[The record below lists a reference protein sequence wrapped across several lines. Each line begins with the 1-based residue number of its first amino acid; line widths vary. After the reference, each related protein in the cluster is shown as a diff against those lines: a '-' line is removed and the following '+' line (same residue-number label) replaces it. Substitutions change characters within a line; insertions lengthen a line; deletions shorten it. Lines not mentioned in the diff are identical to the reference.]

1 MLISFMHDAD
11 KHKTR
16 DPVRA
21 EGFRALTNYMQ
32 AAVVTKRI
40 DGKRCEISRD
50 PVPEVVCGAAPV
62 FRAEVARLPFQRKF
76 RFALL
81 SFDHSDIDV
90 RAFNAG
96 DPPLRHAVDLAL
108 YGAFEALWP
117 GIPRHARPHV
127 FATTHTH
134 TGRLE
139 VNIAFARAVFPDTVR
154 VRSLNPDP
162 PTPYGEPSR
171 YWRALRDMLNH
182 RFGWADPEDPARRQL
197 ITAPDWRTKEVAE
210 ALRADHSPEPLPY
223 EPALD
228 ALREAATRGV
238 VRSRADVEA
247 FLNAA
252 LDPRGW
258 SVLSMTDRLITIGP
272 PEAPTKQ
279 RVRLAGLLMSETFG
293 GQADT
298 PQITRAQAM
307 RAQTLAI
314 AEARFEHLLATRAV
328 YNRKTYGFSLHEAPD
343 APPSQ
348 WLEMQPARGLHY
360 IPARH
365 HLCALTER
373 HTQDKELA
381 QHEAV
386 PTRPAISGPDAPD
399 RDRSDPRNRHAARA
413 DRAVGSPDL
422 RAADSYHRTGGQLGA
437 ASQALDALEQQARRL
452 AGPIGWVAAITLR
465 IQRLT
470 QLAPSAARHLAS
482 VQMRPLWQ
490 PAVIEKLTTLTHKLE
505 TLNDRAVTFIRANT
519 GADDGNHP
527 AVARDPIARSAP
539 RGRDRGRD
547 GTTTEDDRNDGTP
560 DPRAGSTGHA
570 SRSNRVPVDAEQQA
584 HGRDTEQRNNLIAGH
599 RERGAGPRGPESPD
613 RGFDVAAAQPGINQP
628 PLAQVLRCATG
639 IARALTHNHDGRL
652 TRDAGGFIYTDKVTL
667 IAIFNDRVIYGTSDL
682 NDDAL
687 CTLLRPV
694 MAAAGYETL
703 PQAAPW
709 RECDTIAM
717 TPGSEQIDFSLLRN
731 ADADADADPPV
742 DSDDPA
748 PF

>member
-1 MLISFMHDAD
+1 MLISFMRDAD
-11 KHKTR
+11 KPKTR
-16 DPVRA
+16 DPVRS

-50 PVPEVVCGAAPV
+50 PVPEILCGAAPV
-62 FRAEVARLPFQRKF
+62 FRGEVARLPFQRKF

-96 DPPLRHAVDLAL
+96 DPSLRHAVDLTL
-108 YGAFEALWP
+108 HGVFEALWP
-117 GIPRHARPHV
+117 GIPRRARPHA

-139 VNIAFARAVFPDTVR
+139 VNIAFARAVFPDTIR
-154 VRSLNPDP
+154 ARSLNPDP

-171 YWRALRDMLNH
+171 YWQAFRDMLNH
-182 RFGWADPEDPARRQL
+182 RFGWADPEDPARRQW

-210 ALRADHSPEPLPY
+210 ALRADHSPKPLPY

-252 LDPRGW
+252 LDQPGW
-258 SVLSMTDRLITIGP
+258 SVLSTTDRSITIGP
-272 PEAPTKQ
+272 PEAPAKK
-279 RVRLAGLLMSETFG
+279 RVRLGGLLMSAAFG
-293 GQADT
+293 EKADT
-298 PQITRAQAM
+298 SGITHAQAL
-307 RAQTLAI
+307 RARTLAT
-314 AEARFEHLLATRAV
+314 AEARFEHLLATRAA
-328 YNRKTYGFSLHEAPD
+328 YNRKTYGFSTREAPD
-343 APPSQ
+343 ARPAQ
-348 WLEMQPARGLHY
+348 WLEMTSARRLHY

-381 QHEAV
+381 QHDAV
-386 PTRPAISGPDAPD
+386 PNRPALSGPDAPH
-399 RDRSDPRNRHAARA
+399 RNRPDPRNQLPARA
-413 DRAVGSPDL
+413 DRAAGSPDL
-422 RAADSYHRTGGQLGA
+422 RAADSYRRTGGQLGA
-437 ASQALDALEQQARRL
+437 ASRALDELEQQARRL
-452 AGPIGWVAAITLR
+452 AGPVGWVAAITLR
-465 IQRLT
+465 VQRLRRLMPT
-470 QLAPSAARHLAS
+470 AARHLSS

-490 PAVIEKLTTLTHKLE
+490 PAVIDKLTTLTHKLE
-505 TLNDRAVTFIRANT
+505 TLNDRADTFIRANP
-519 GADDGNHP
+519 GPYDSDHP
-527 AVARDPIARSAP
+527 AVARNPIAGNAP
-539 RGRDRGRD
+539 RGRDPGRD
-547 GTTTEDDRNDGTP
+547 RATTENGRDDGTP
-560 DPRAGSTGHA
+560 GPRAGSTGHA
-570 SRSNRVPVDAEQQA
+570 SRSHREPVDAEPQA
-584 HGRDTEQRNNLIAGH
+584 YGHDTEQRNNLVTGH
-599 RERGAGPRGPESPD
+599 RERSAGPRGSESPD
-613 RGFDVAAAQPGINQP
+613 RGIDVAAAQPGIDRP
-628 PLAQVLRCATG
+628 PFVQVLHCATG
-639 IARALTHNHDGRL
+639 IARALPHGHDGKL
-652 TRDAGGFIYTDKVTL
+652 TRVAGGFIYTDQVSL
-667 IAIFNDRVIYGTSDL
+667 IAIYNDRVIYRTSDL

-694 MAAAGYETL
+694 MVAAGYEAP

-709 RECDTIAM
+709 RESDMIAM
-717 TPGSEQIDFSLLRN
+717 TPGGEGTDFSALH
-731 ADADADADPPV
+731 AADADADPQV